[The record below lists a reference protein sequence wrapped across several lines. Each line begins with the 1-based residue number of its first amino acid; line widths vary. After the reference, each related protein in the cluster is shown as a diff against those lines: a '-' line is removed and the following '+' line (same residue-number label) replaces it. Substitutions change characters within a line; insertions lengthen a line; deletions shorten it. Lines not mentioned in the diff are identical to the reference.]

1 MNDSQIFQLIGLAYT
16 AMGLGG
22 VINKD
27 SYRHLAE
34 GFANSPALL
43 FVTGLL
49 TLVIGFVLVS
59 FHNVWVMGWTV
70 LITIIGWAALIKGI
84 MIFVFPG
91 FYMYISKKMEVNLR
105 FMRVYA
111 GIVLAMGV
119 FFLLLGFGV
128 L

>member
-27 SYRHLAE
+27 SYKHLVE
-34 GFANSPALL
+34 GFAGSPALL
-43 FVTGLL
+43 FMTGLFALVTGFL
-49 TLVIGFVLVS
+49 LVS

-70 LITIIGWAALIKGI
+70 IITVFGWIALFKGI
-84 MIFVFPG
+84 WIFLFPG
-91 FYMYISKKMEVNLR
+91 FYAYVSDKMKVSVR

-111 GIVLAMGV
+111 GIVLAIGV

-128 L
+128 V

>member
-1 MNDSQIFQLIGLAYT
+1 MNDSQIFQLIGLAYA

-22 VINKD
+22 LINKD
-27 SYRHLAE
+27 SYKHLVE
-34 GFANSPALL
+34 GFASSPALL
-43 FVTGLL
+43 FLTGIL
-49 TLVIGFVLVS
+49 TLVLGFLIVA

-70 LITIIGWAALIKGI
+70 LITIFGWIALVKSIW
-84 MIFVFPG
+84 IFLFPG
-91 FYMYISKKMEVNLR
+91 FYTHISGRMKASGR

-111 GIVLAMGV
+111 AIVLAIGI